1 MATDVEG
8 TIMSTSEEV
17 PKMLN
22 VLNWAYDKC
31 LKGLPGSA
39 TPQQI
44 AEEYKNKYG
53 EIDTAID
60 RLISWQVAKCAT
72 SGFLTGLGGAITLP
86 VAIPAELAVSL
97 YINMRMVAA
106 IAHLYGHDLHDDHTR
121 TAVFACMV
129 GSGLEEVLSK
139 SGINIANK
147 FAMAQLNRKVPREVL
162 KRINREVGFRL
173 VTKTGK
179 RGAIVLSKVV
189 PLAGGLVGGA
199 ISGVGCHAIG
209 RTAKKFLAA

>member
-1 MATDVEG
+1 
-8 TIMSTSEEV
+8 MSNSET

-31 LKGLPGSA
+31 LQGLPGSA

-44 AEEYKNKYG
+44 AEEYRTKYG
-53 EIDTAID
+53 QIDTAVD
-60 RLISWQVAKCAT
+60 RLIGWQVAKCAT
-72 SGFLTGLGGAITLP
+72 SGFLSGLGGALTLP
-86 VAIPAELAVSL
+86 VAVPADLAVSM
-97 YINMRMVAA
+97 YINIRMVAA

-129 GSGLEEVLSK
+129 GSGLEDVLSK
-139 SGINIANK
+139 SGVSIVNQ
-147 FAMAQLNRKVPREVL
+147 FAAAQLKRKVSREVL

-173 VTKTGK
+173 VTRAGK
-179 RGAIVLSKVV
+179 RGAIVLTKIV

-199 ISGVGCHAIG
+199 ISGVGCHTIG
-209 RTAKKFLAA
+209 RTAKRFLAA